1 VERRLPGGADLTVP
15 RALRLGLVAGLSLAA
30 GALLAE
36 AAHRW
41 NAGDDGVEDAPP
53 PAAAPG
59 RAPVPAGRARI
70 RVEVLNAAGVAG
82 LADRATDHLRSRGF
96 DVVGYGN
103 AAAAP
108 RTAVLD
114 RVSSPALAR
123 EVAGEL
129 GGAPVAT
136 RLAPDGLVDVTVV
149 LGADH
154 ARWLPEDARRDGPA
168 PGPIRD

>member
-1 VERRLPGGADLTVP
+1 MRLA
-15 RALRLGLVAGLSLAA
+15 AVAVLSLAA

-41 NAGDDGVEDAPP
+41 TSREGAGGPVAQV
-53 PAAAPG
+53 AADEP
-59 RAPVPAGRARI
+59 APVPAARARI
-70 RVEVLNAAGVAG
+70 RVEVLNAAGVPG
-82 LADRATDHLRSRGF
+82 LADRATDHLRARGF

-103 AAAAP
+103 GAP
-108 RTAVLD
+108 ARETAVLD

-123 EVAGEL
+123 EVAGVL

-136 RLAPDGLVDVTVV
+136 SPAPDGLVDVTVV

-154 ARWLPEDARRDGPA
+154 ARWLPADAGRDGPGGA
-168 PGPIRD
+168 PIRD